1 MQSDIKSLKKFLIK
15 ANKVG
20 YGNPQVKME
29 ETADDSCLINYEHG
43 FYRFR
48 DHFYGGHPYAGQ
60 EVIYEM
66 DRAVWAMQYRG
77 WLHDSESTSEKEVYT
92 FLRKALLRA
101 PQQHPYRG
109 PKEYREG
116 DLAYLNNWQGDMA
129 NFNGQETI
137 TKNDQPIYAG
147 LYFGG
152 MVDQ

>member
-1 MQSDIKSLKKFLIK
+1 MQPDTKSLRKFLVK

-20 YGNPQVKME
+20 YGNPRAKME
-29 ETADDSCLINYEHG
+29 NTADGSCFIDYAYGL
-43 FYRFR
+43 YRFR

-60 EVIYEM
+60 EVIYEK
-66 DRAVWAMQYRG
+66 DKVVWAMQYRG
-77 WLHDSESTSEKEVYT
+77 WLHDSEPTSEKEVYT

-109 PKEYREG
+109 PKECREG
-116 DLAYLNNWQGDMA
+116 DLVYLNNWQGDMV

-137 TKNDQPIYAG
+137 TENDRPIYTG

-152 MVDQ
+152 LVDQ